1 MSDSYIFSPE
11 PDSYIFSPDSYKL
24 KQITCDIICLCNSL
38 DHFKGN
44 KLNKELVELDRIL
57 IMMKEVKKN
66 LIKKT

>member
-1 MSDSYIFSPE
+1 MSDSYIFSP
-11 PDSYIFSPDSYKL
+11 DSFKL

-44 KLNKELVELDRIL
+44 KLNKELVELDAIL
-57 IMMKEVKKN
+57 NRMQQVKKN